1 MAATGRA
8 GMWERDVFFDRHPDP
23 MWVCDPET
31 LDFLDVNAAALA
43 AYGYTR
49 AEFLALKATALW
61 PPEDLPAFE
70 ACRHALPAAGT
81 CRAGIFRH
89 MRRSGEILHVDITL
103 SRIDWQGR
111 TAEIVA
117 ARDVTRNVELERER
131 ESLLRREESF
141 RQAAESLA
149 EKLSEQVA
157 TLRTAQRLIG
167 IGAWKYEYWSDK
179 LTWSPEFY
187 QMYGLDEATYT
198 PSWENFKN
206 LLHPDDRGRIT
217 EAYRTFAQTG
227 QTEFDFFHRICRP
240 DGSILHVRSIGE
252 ISETRQGR
260 MLTGIVQDVTRQIE
274 QGDRLRLLDLSI
286 SRLNDAVVIF
296 EARPGDEAVNAPV
309 VYINGGATRVSGL
322 TEHEIVRLSIGELA
336 GRIARGIPVEVLQA
350 VLNAGESRREE
361 IRVFTPDNR
370 VLPTEIDIVPVRDGL
385 GRMTHWVAVV
395 RDMSEKRA
403 ADARARLNEER
414 YQMLSRST
422 NDVVWDFDILSGLV
436 TWNENFRRL
445 AGDPEALLV
454 DLLTSWTGRLHTDD
468 RARVETGFWGAIRG
482 DADTW
487 SDEYRFMRDDGDVR
501 FVLDRGF
508 ISRDE
513 TGSALRIVG
522 SMVDI
527 TQQKIAE
534 ARLIQAEKLD
544 ALGKMTGG
552 VAHDFNNLLTI
563 IFGNTETLLDRTEA
577 PRERRLLELIS
588 SAAERGRDL
597 TGRLLAFARRLPLK
611 PQVIDLDAHL
621 QRSAELMRRTFRS
634 NVRIE
639 IDVGAPGT
647 RIEADPGQLELAVL
661 NLALNARY
669 AMPDGGVLTLATCAV
684 PAGGGVPGFSKAAP
698 SDAERVMLT
707 VSDTGTGMD
716 AETLRRCL
724 EPFFTTK
731 PVGQGVGLGLS
742 MAFGFM
748 EQSGG
753 QLLIESEPDQGTVVG
768 LLFPVSML
776 PLSNPETDDFIAGEA
791 GGREHILLVEDNT
804 AVRENAETILSG
816 LGYRVTSLSTAD
828 EAIGYLRKGGSADLL
843 LTDIMMPGSADV
855 RDLVAEAR
863 RRLPEI
869 RILYVSGYPRELINA
884 DGRLPTEID
893 MLQKPYKRGE
903 LARRVRRALD
913 GAAAPAEVQASE
925 A

>member
-1 MAATGRA
+1 
-8 GMWERDVFFDRHPDP
+8 MWERDVFFDCHPDP
-23 MWVCDPET
+23 MWVCDTET

-43 AYGYTR
+43 VYGYTR
-49 AEFLALKATALW
+49 AEFLALKVTALW
-61 PPEDLPAFE
+61 PPEDLPGFQARLEKIE
-70 ACRHALPAAGT
+70 ASDPRRAGT
-81 CRAGIFRH
+81 FRH
-89 MRRSGEILHVDITL
+89 LRRSGDILHVEITV
-103 SRIDWQGR
+103 SRIDWKGR
-111 TAEIVA
+111 PAEIVA
-117 ARDVTRNVELERER
+117 ARDVSRNVELERER
-131 ESLLRREESF
+131 VNLLRDEEGF
-141 RQAAESLA
+141 RQAAETLA
-149 EKLSEQVA
+149 EKLSEQVS

-167 IGAWKYEYWSDK
+167 IGAWKYEYGSDT

-187 QMYGLDEATYT
+187 QMYGLDEATYR
-198 PSWENFKN
+198 PSWENFKA
-206 LLHPDDRGRIT
+206 LLHPDDRDRIT

-227 QTEFDFFHRICRP
+227 QTEFDLFHRICRP

-252 ISETRQGR
+252 ISETRHGK
-260 MLTGIVQDVTRQIE
+260 MLTGIVQNITRQIE

-286 SRLNDAVVIF
+286 SRLNDAVLIF

-322 TEHEIVRLSIGELA
+322 TEDEIVQLSIGELV
-336 GRIARGIPVEVLQA
+336 GRIARGIPIDVLQA
-350 VLNAGESRREE
+350 VLNSGESRREE
-361 IRVFTPDNR
+361 IRIFTPDNR
-370 VLPTEIDIVPVRDGL
+370 VLPAEIDIVPVRDAL

-422 NDVVWDFDILSGLV
+422 NDVVWDFDVLSGLV

-445 AGDPEALLV
+445 AGAPEALLV
-454 DLLTSWTGRLHTDD
+454 DILTSWTGRLHTED
-468 RARVETGFWGAIRG
+468 RERVETGFWGAIRG

-513 TGSALRIVG
+513 TGNALRVVG

-534 ARLIQAEKLD
+534 ARLFQAEKLD
-544 ALGKMTGG
+544 ALGQMTGG

-563 IFGNTETLLDRTEA
+563 IFGNTETLLDRIDA

-597 TGRLLAFARRLPLK
+597 TGRLLAFARRLPLN
-611 PQVIDLDAHL
+611 PQVIDLNTHL

-639 IDVGAPGT
+639 IDLGAPGV

-669 AMPDGGVLTLATCAV
+669 AMLDGGVLTLATRAV
-684 PAGGGVPGFSKAAP
+684 PAGTSVPGFRKAAP
-698 SDAERVMLT
+698 VDSDRVMLT

-742 MAFGFM
+742 MAYGFM

-753 QLLIESEPDQGTVVG
+753 QLLIESEPEHGTVVG
-768 LLFPVSML
+768 LLFPVCTQ
-776 PLSNPETDDFIAGEA
+776 PLSNPEADDIYAGIA
-791 GGREHILLVEDNT
+791 GGREHVLLVEDNT
-804 AVRENAETILSG
+804 AVRENAEAILTG

-828 EAIGYLRKGGSADLL
+828 EAIGFLQTGGTAELL

-863 RRLPEI
+863 RRVPGI
-869 RILYVSGYPRELINA
+869 RILYVSGYPRELIDA
-884 DGRLPTEID
+884 DGRLPAEID
-893 MLQKPYKRGE
+893 MLQKPYKRAE
-903 LARRVRRALD
+903 LARRVRQALD
-913 GAAAPAEVQASE
+913 GAAAAAETQVSDA
-925 A
+925 